1 MPVVNKKAKSMSKE
15 QLELIVSALEKNSD
29 VSRNGAGRDFARD
42 ERKKKWAELASSLN
56 ALGGAVKTSKKWIKC
71 WSDKKND
78 MKKKVN
84 RIIEDRAKPGGP
96 TSGERLTALERR
108 IINLTGWS
116 EQIRDEDL
124 FEANAKM
131 DCMKMTEIPTHDS
144 NKSSCFN
151 SPSKNV
157 EASENSHSKLP
168 PSAITVNSDQLKSS
182 SLEREE
188 ERTIYFLAELCD
200 KTIGDES
207 SEKTEDEVRQ
217 ILIEKGPDQVVVEE
231 LGNLT
236 EVSAAVESIKPAES
250 YNNAATIITLTPAMI
265 QNIKPCET
273 PATSTEATPATI
285 TDATPASIT
294 DATSASITDTAQA
307 SIPNTTPATVTRNL
321 LFTKKRKR
329 DEQSADSVV
338 ERTPTESLQQPQ
350 EHTDR
355 KPCET
360 AALNKIAAA
369 CEINNCKL
377 QEQTVTLQQIAA
389 TMRKPEEASALN
401 RIAAAFEIN
410 NCKMQEQTQTLQQ
423 LTATLTNEAVKQTL
437 WLEKIYS
444 TLNR

>member
-131 DCMKMTEIPTHDS
+131 DCM
-144 NKSSCFN
+144 
-151 SPSKNV
+151 
-157 EASENSHSKLP
+157 
-168 PSAITVNSDQLKSS
+168 
-182 SLEREE
+182 E